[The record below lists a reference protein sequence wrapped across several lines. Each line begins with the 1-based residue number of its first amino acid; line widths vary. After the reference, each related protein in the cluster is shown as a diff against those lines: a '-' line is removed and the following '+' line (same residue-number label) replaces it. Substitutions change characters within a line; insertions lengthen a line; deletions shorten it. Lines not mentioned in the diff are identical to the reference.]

1 MLLYI
6 LEKNIAK
13 QREVNGW
20 AGSRCWCLASLEWPF
35 GKWRWDCWVVS
46 RPPRAQKRTSWT
58 ARAPTS
64 SQDGSSPTLTPT
76 IHLCPEPGLHDKVFQ
91 SPPNTMEHLD
101 TPSKVELTQKPTE
114 GCSGLQHVQNHQSQD
129 KRKDFVFRWHQIS
142 LSGSWRSFPYSWPG
156 KRNMPLT
163 YDPGKR
169 EGNFT
174 DSMNKINSPWQAT
187 ERGKRW
193 SGSCSPLLVKTF
205 WTLLPPH
212 CRRLLMQRVIFACNL
227 SLGSN

>member
-1 MLLYI
+1 MTP
-6 LEKNIAK
+6 
-13 QREVNGW
+13 W
-20 AGSRCWCLASLEWPF
+20 
-35 GKWRWDCWVVS
+35 
-46 RPPRAQKRTSWT
+46 TS
-58 ARAPTS
+58 RAPNS
-64 SQDGSSPTLTPT
+64 SQDGSSP
-76 IHLCPEPGLHDKVFQ
+76 IHNTHSYLCPDSMTKFSQALPTLWCARPWQGHCWK
-91 SPPNTMEHLD
+91 
-101 TPSKVELTQKPTE
+101 TPRKVEPTQKPTG
-114 GCSGLQHVQNHQSQD
+114 GCPGLQHVQNHQSQD
-129 KRKDFVFRWHQIS
+129 KRKDFVFRWHQTS
-142 LSGSWRSFPYSWPG
+142 LSGSWRSFPCSWPG

-187 ERGKRW
+187 ERGKSW
-193 SGSCSPLLVKTF
+193 SGSCSPLLVKTL